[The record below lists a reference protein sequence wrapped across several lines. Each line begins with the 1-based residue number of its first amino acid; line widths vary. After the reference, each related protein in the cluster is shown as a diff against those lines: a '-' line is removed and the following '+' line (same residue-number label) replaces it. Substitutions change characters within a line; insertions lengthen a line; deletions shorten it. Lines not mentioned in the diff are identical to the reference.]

1 MPGLHTRWAF
11 HGSSAVAALLH
22 ALSPM
27 KEQALS
33 VLSKNWLI
41 LVQLR
46 NPLSPIQSLAAR
58 MNCHFVSHCQ
68 KYNQQ
73 QTCDIQDSQ
82 NRGFQPLM
90 SGTRGNALW
99 GSGTY
104 FARDAKLPGWKS
116 LHKMWR
122 FAKFKGGHGC
132 FLLGMSMTVAF
143 VALAWM
149 EVDKSCCSARMR
161 WGWVSFLS
169 ICQYSLAL

>member
-46 NPLSPIQSLAAR
+46 NPLSPIQSLAAW

-68 KYNQQ
+68 KFNQQ

-116 LHKMWR
+116 VDCEICSTKCGDLQGLK
-122 FAKFKGGHGC
+122 
-132 FLLGMSMTVAF
+132 VA
-143 VALAWM
+143 M
-149 EVDKSCCSARMR
+149 C
-161 WGWVSFLS
+161 VSFRYVYDGGFCSPGMDGSRQILLLS
-169 ICQYSLAL
+169 